1 MNQRLPNKIT
11 RRSFL
16 SLSVKLALGSTGIL
30 LGSAGLFYYG
40 SIQQHKRKQQA
51 DLVDLEPPGNIV
63 NLGEFDRLTA
73 LQGVERVAYEATIN
87 DAWVSKPTNGF
98 VYVTKDDNGDLLV
111 LSPLCTH
118 LGCNILPAS
127 NELRP
132 VKSKDSFYQCPCHG
146 AEFDIKGNCVYMGL
160 RGLDTFKPI
169 VVGGNVYID
178 ISLPI
183 QRSL

>member
-1 MNQRLPNKIT
+1 MNQRLPQKIT

-40 SIQQHKRKQQA
+40 SIQQHKQNQQ
-51 DLVDLEPPGNIV
+51 VNMEPPGNIV
-63 NLGEFDRLTA
+63 NLGEFNRLTA
-73 LQGVERVAYEATIN
+73 FQGVERVDYEATIN

-127 NELRP
+127 NEIRP
-132 VKSKDSFYQCPCHG
+132 IKSKDAFYQCPCHG
-146 AEFDIKGNCVYMGL
+146 AEFDINGNCVFLGL
-160 RGLDTFKPI
+160 RGLDTFKPT